1 MGRRWPCRLMKDG
14 PAKTD
19 TGEMDCPPASPSRIL
34 TKGDPARPGLL
45 RRWANWFIAARS
57 HRVLCMLAGLWLIN
71 LFDLML
77 TVMAHAQ
84 GVLDESN
91 PIARRLLP
99 LGPQALAV
107 FKLVLVA
114 GASAVLIRYRK
125 RFISEVSAALML
137 TVYAGVAVR
146 WKLCYDL
153 YTAASGPIHSSEL
166 EFLNSWVSSVPIL

>member
-1 MGRRWPCRLMKDG
+1 MKSG
-14 PAKTD
+14 AAKTD
-19 TGEMDCPPASPSRIL
+19 TGKMDFTPASPGRIL
-34 TKGDPARPGLL
+34 TEADLD
-45 RRWANWFIAARS
+45 RRGPLQRWVNWFIAARS

-77 TVMAHAQ
+77 TVLAHAQ

-99 LGPQALAV
+99 LGPQALGV

-114 GASAVLIRYRK
+114 GASAVLIRYRT
-125 RFISEVSAALML
+125 RFIAEVSAALML
-137 TVYAGVAVR
+137 TIYAGVAVR

-153 YTAASGPIHSSEL
+153 YTFSASGPVHSSDL
-166 EFLNSWVSSVPIL
+166 EFLNSWLSSVPIL

>member
-1 MGRRWPCRLMKDG
+1 MREAASDIIAYPAAASRPWGHRRFMGRRWPCRLMKDG

-84 GVLDESN
+84 GVL
-91 PIARRLLP
+91 
-99 LGPQALAV
+99 
-107 FKLVLVA
+107 VA